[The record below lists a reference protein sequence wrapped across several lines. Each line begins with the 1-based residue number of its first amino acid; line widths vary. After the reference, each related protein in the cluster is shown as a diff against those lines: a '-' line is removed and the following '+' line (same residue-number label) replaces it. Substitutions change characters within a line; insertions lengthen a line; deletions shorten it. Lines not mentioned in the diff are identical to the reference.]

1 MKYTVRGSDLSKL
14 SLGEKDKIKSILQNI
29 AVILRTRAGTC
40 PMYRN
45 FGLPQKYIG
54 LPSTAARPIMY
65 AEIREAIEEFEP
77 RVDVMDISFEQAP
90 SGVLIPTVEVRIH

>member
-1 MKYTVRGSDLSKL
+1 MRYTVKGSDLSTL

-40 PMYRN
+40 PMYRG